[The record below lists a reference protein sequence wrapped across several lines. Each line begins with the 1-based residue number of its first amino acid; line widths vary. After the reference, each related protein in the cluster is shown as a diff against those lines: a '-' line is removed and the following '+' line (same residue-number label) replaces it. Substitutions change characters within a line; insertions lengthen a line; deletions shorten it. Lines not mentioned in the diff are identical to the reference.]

1 MFKSSISL
9 FIASLFLAD
18 KEEVEVGREVIVLDG
33 VERVVVELAEGL

>member
-18 KEEVEVGREVIVLDG
+18 KEEEVGREVIVLNG
-33 VERVVVELAEGL
+33 VERVVVELAVGL